1 MEYFEIERPKALIFD
16 AKSKPNLKIWFA
28 NGLCYHERKT
38 DGKTI
43 VNFPISGKYKSNYK
57 PCGEMSIH
65 KYYDPNYKSENVQIV
80 KTNLEKPIAHIDIVK
95 NCIYTSR
102 NFDKL
107 NYQMQCAILEHE
119 KAHKIALSD
128 EQQADDIAAANFLKL
143 GFNQTQML
151 YCLKLFAPNCVDRY
165 ENYFKSLKKQ
175 L

>member
-1 MEYFEIERPKALIFD
+1 MTNF
-16 AKSKPNLKIWFA
+16 
-28 NGLCYHERKT
+28 
-38 DGKTI
+38 TI
-43 VNFPISGKYKSNYK
+43 VNFPIAGKYKSNYK

-65 KYYDPNYKSENVQIV
+65 KYYDPNYKSENVRIV
-80 KTNLEKPIAHIDIVK
+80 KTNLEKPIAHIDIFK

-151 YCLKLFAPNCVDRY
+151 YCLKLFAPNCADRY

>member
-1 MEYFEIERPKALIFD
+1 MEYFDIEKPKALIFN

-28 NGLCYHERKT
+28 NGLCYHERNI

-43 VNFPISGKYKSNYK
+43 VNFPIIGKYKSNFK
-57 PCGEMSIH
+57 PVGEMLIH
-65 KYYDPNYKSENVQIV
+65 KYYDPNFKSQNVHLV
-80 KTNLEKPIAHIDIVK
+80 KTNLDKPIAHIDIEK
-95 NCIYTSR
+95 NCIYLGR
-102 NFDKL
+102 HFDKL
-107 NYQMQCAILEHE
+107 NYQMQIAILEHE
-119 KAHKIALSD
+119 KAHKISLND

-151 YCLKLFAPNCVDRY
+151 YSLKLFAPKCIDRY